1 MIRNGGN
8 ANPEAPDV
16 RDLRISLTDNER
28 VRDEAAQRLI
38 GFAAEGWTG
47 AGAQA
52 HPSAVGTQLPQDFP
66 EYEVGNVELTD

>member
-1 MIRNGGN
+1 MFSCQAVDDGTMTRR
-8 ANPEAPDV
+8 DV
-16 RDLRISLTDNER
+16 
-28 VRDEAAQRLI
+28 
-38 GFAAEGWTG
+38 EGWTG